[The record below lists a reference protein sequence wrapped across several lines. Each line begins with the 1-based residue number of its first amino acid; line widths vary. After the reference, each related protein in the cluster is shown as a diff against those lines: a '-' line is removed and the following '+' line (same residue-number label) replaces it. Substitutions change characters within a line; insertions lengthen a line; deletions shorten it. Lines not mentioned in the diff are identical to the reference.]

1 MLMLR
6 FHVKTYKEG
15 VISMFR
21 LLKLST
27 FWAIV
32 VGLAFSF
39 TAFADT
45 PEIYVYYDG
54 PLGQRIPLILIHGL
68 WAETQSECFNETW
81 ATFVEGFIQAELNRF
96 YQLYCFEYP
105 SESMGVERAAEWL
118 AYRLDQYLPRHQV
131 VIVAHSMGGLVARA
145 YMNLKGGGSRVIKL
159 ITLATPHHG
168 TPLASLFSIFRRV
181 GKEELQSQAEL
192 PRFIPQAIRDDITS
206 LFIVPLTSSDL
217 LWLNRIAWLAE
228 IWGAVSPATLQDLEW
243 DSFDGFS
250 AVIPSSLRADFTNP
264 FLDRLN
270 AIVDY
275 DSKIIAYYG
284 GLTVWQ
290 LIYWRDPL
298 VTWLD
303 VAIPDTRYG
312 VLGSI
317 IATLKGNFSIY
328 SNDGLV
334 PISSGGFEGHLIAKR
349 VFFEGMNHSDMRE
362 NPVVISKLVSELWD
376 IVRTLPPPTPRFSL
390 LQATLSASEVR
401 PGQEVF
407 VSIQIQNTGETAGT
421 VSLRLRSNGE
431 LIVEESRFLIP
442 GEIWD
447 VEYAVRFPRAG
458 TYTITMDADPAPIT
472 IGQVQVAEPS
482 PPPPPPS
489 PSGGIVISIEATATR
504 VMPNQEIIVRARITN
519 NGATYF
525 TTPVPFTVDGKA
537 VMTSNLSIAPGRTEI
552 LEFKI
557 SFTAD
562 QAGTH
567 TIAVGDSPPLTI
579 YVEGPS
585 VSKTPE
591 QFFDSNGNG
600 RLDDSEILTALDYW
614 IKQRPVPDIGVLSDL
629 QILSLLDKWIKGTRI
644 AGQ

>member
-1 MLMLR
+1 MRGIVLSSVLIYATLTLSSPTLADEPARFYFSPNSTPSLTPSITYWVYDDQYRPFIGEIEEAVRKVLQYNWMLPSPLVIELGKPVR
-6 FHVKTYKEG
+6 ECPQG
-15 VISMFR
+15 VIAYFCGDSGRGYSYINFMPASLRGSLTERYNTYYHELGHAVAEAAHILVSGDPCLEQNTYGEWQPWSCQWNEGFAEFFSAHFMSR
-21 LLKLST
+21 SASVFPVKSQESPAYVANTMLQKVQEIGWDFFLCVYDR
-27 FWAIV
+27 AIK
-32 VGLAFSF
+32 A
-39 TAFADT
+39 
-45 PEIYVYYDG
+45 VYYG
-54 PLGQRIPLILIHGL
+54 YWTRNEWESALWECSSPLLEVSLLAPAVIEQGASFELILNIHVLRPNRYIQAWIDIPDGFQIL
-68 WAETQSECFNETW
+68 DGTPRFVWAN
-81 ATFVEGFIQAELNRF
+81 ATAGVFLQGSVTLKALTEGFFIFKASAIPVTNAGAQ
-96 YQLYCFEYP
+96 
-105 SESMGVERAAEWL
+105 RALET
-118 AYRLDQYLPRHQV
+118 HVQV
-131 VIVAHSMGGLVARA
+131 
-145 YMNLKGGGSRVIKL
+145 
-159 ITLATPHHG
+159 
-168 TPLASLFSIFRRV
+168 
-181 GKEELQSQAEL
+181 Q
-192 PRFIPQAIRDDITS
+192 
-206 LFIVPLTSSDL
+206 IVPS
-217 LWLNRIAWLAE
+217 
-228 IWGAVSPATLQDLEW
+228 
-243 DSFDGFS
+243 
-250 AVIPSSLRADFTNP
+250 
-264 FLDRLN
+264 
-270 AIVDY
+270 
-275 DSKIIAYYG
+275 
-284 GLTVWQ
+284 
-290 LIYWRDPL
+290 
-298 VTWLD
+298 
-303 VAIPDTRYG
+303 
-312 VLGSI
+312 
-317 IATLKGNFSIY
+317 
-328 SNDGLV
+328 
-334 PISSGGFEGHLIAKR
+334 
-349 VFFEGMNHSDMRE
+349 
-362 NPVVISKLVSELWD
+362 
-376 IVRTLPPPTPRFSL
+376 PTPRFSL

-407 VSIQIQNTGETAGT
+407 VSIQIQNTGKTAGT
-421 VSLRLRSNGE
+421 FSLRLRSNGE

-447 VEYAVRFPRAG
+447 VEYALRFPRAG

-482 PPPPPPS
+482 PPPPPPP

-519 NGATYF
+519 NGITYV
-525 TTPVPFTVDGKA
+525 TTSVPFTVDGKA